1 MMNIWSKLVNLDFIL
16 SCTKPSL
23 FTFFFF
29 GCIRVVPIR
38 IFSRCGFQ
46 SRCHYCQMYESWNFR
61 FLFVLCFDNVCFFTL
76 ARLAAF
82 AATVLV
88 FEKNQTYR
96 NNNQKCT
103 LFGRHQQSTCLTLCT
118 TDCRVIRVGICWSA
132 SSGPRLSTIQDTC
145 RSEKQ
150 NNFCLWTWGSIV

>member
-1 MMNIWSKLVNLDFIL
+1 MNMWSKPVHLVLHQTIPLPFF
-16 SCTKPSL
+16 KK
-23 FTFFFF
+23 FFF
-29 GCIRVVPIR
+29 GCIRVVPIQ
-38 IFSRCGFQ
+38 IFPKCGFH
-46 SRCHYCQMYESWNFR
+46 SCCHYCQMYESWNFR
-61 FLFVLCFDNVCFFTL
+61 FLFVFCFDNVRFFTL

-82 AATVLV
+82 TC
-88 FEKNQTYR
+88 FWKNQTYR